1 MNSSS
6 DKIIDGGPLFRF
18 ALLTRRWRQIIDQE
32 LRTSGLT
39 DATWRP
45 LFYLNVLGDG
55 TRQKDLAEALGV
67 KGPSL
72 VRLLETLLDK
82 GLIESSADAM
92 DRRAKL
98 LSLSSTG
105 KACARRVQQR
115 VQALE
120 QQVLAVLNEEQT
132 TQLPGIIQAFE
143 SGLDNW
149 DKQA

>member
-1 MNSSS
+1 MSSS
-6 DKIIDGGPLFRF
+6 LSKIVDGGPLFRF
-18 ALLTRRWRQIIDQE
+18 ALLTRRWRQIVDQE

-45 LFYLNVLGDG
+45 LFYLNILGDG
-55 TRQKDLAEALGV
+55 TRQKELAEALGV

-72 VRLLETLLDK
+72 VRLLETLQDK
-82 GLIESSADAM
+82 GLIESSADAL
-92 DRRAKL
+92 DRRAKR

-120 QQVLAVLNEEQT
+120 EQLLAVLNEEQKT
-132 TQLPGIIQAFE
+132 LLPAIIQALE
-143 SGLDNW
+143 SGLETW
-149 DKQA
+149 DEHV